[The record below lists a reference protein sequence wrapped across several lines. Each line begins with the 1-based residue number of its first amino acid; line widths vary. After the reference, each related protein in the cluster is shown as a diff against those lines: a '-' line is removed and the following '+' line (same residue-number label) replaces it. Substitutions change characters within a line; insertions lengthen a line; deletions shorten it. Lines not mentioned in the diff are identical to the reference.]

1 VLGIERGM
9 RMTVSLE
16 LFRRRLKVEL
26 DTLREEVVKH
36 YGQVQPALVNDLH
49 SINYSDWP
57 DFLEKHFL
65 LNHEPKLHRLV
76 QLEAALA
83 QFEIGQYGY
92 CADCEEPIELELLDA
107 DPAAQRCKCCSH

>member
-1 VLGIERGM
+1 
-9 RMTVSLE
+9 MTVSLE

-26 DTLREEVVKH
+26 DTLREAVVEH

-65 LNHEPKLHRLV
+65 LNHEPKLNRLE

-83 QFEIGQYGY
+83 QFEIGQFGY
-92 CADCEEPIELELLDA
+92 CADCEEPIELE
-107 DPAAQRCKCCSH
+107 

>member
-1 VLGIERGM
+1 
-9 RMTVSLE
+9 MTVSLE

-26 DTLREEVVKH
+26 DTLREAVVEH

-65 LNHEPKLHRLV
+65 LNHEPKLNRLV

-92 CADCEEPIELELLDA
+92 CADCEEPIELERLDA
-107 DPAAQRCKCCSH
+107 DPAAQRFKRCSH

>member
-1 VLGIERGM
+1 
-9 RMTVSLE
+9 MTVSLE

-26 DTLREEVVKH
+26 DTLREAVVEH

-65 LNHEPKLHRLV
+65 LNHEPKLNRLV

-92 CADCEEPIELELLDA
+92 CANCEEPIELERLDA
-107 DPAAQRCKCCSH
+107 DPAAQRCKRCSH

>member
-1 VLGIERGM
+1 M
-9 RMTVSLE
+9 PVSLE

-26 DTLREEVVKH
+26 DTLREAVVEH

-65 LNHEPKLHRLV
+65 LNHEPKLNRLV

-92 CADCEEPIELELLDA
+92 CADCEEPIELEQLDA
-107 DPAAQRCKCCSH
+107 DPAAQRCKRCSH

>member
-1 VLGIERGM
+1 
-9 RMTVSLE
+9 MTVSLE

-26 DTLREEVVKH
+26 DTLREAVVEH

-65 LNHEPKLHRLV
+65 LNHEPKLNRLV

-92 CADCEEPIELELLDA
+92 CADCEEPIELERLDA
-107 DPAAQRCKCCSH
+107 DPAAQRCKRCSH

>member
-1 VLGIERGM
+1 
-9 RMTVSLE
+9 MTVSLE

-26 DTLREEVVKH
+26 DTLREAVVEH

-65 LNHEPKLHRLV
+65 LNHEPKLNRLV

-92 CADCEEPIELELLDA
+92 CADCEEPIELEQLDA
-107 DPAAQRCKCCSH
+107 DPAAQRCKRCSH